1 MKSFTHTHRKR
12 RERGKEGGREGVG
25 EREGG
30 KEGGKEGSREGRR
43 SKEGREGEMY
53 LSMYLVEGL
62 GTDNFDT
69 VPFLIRYSF

>member
-1 MKSFTHTHRKR
+1 MKSFTHTHTGRGGKEGR
-12 RERGKEGGREGVG
+12 REGGREGVG
-25 EREGG
+25 ERGREGG
-30 KEGGKEGSREGRR
+30 REGGV
-43 SKEGREGEMY
+43 GEMY

>member
-1 MKSFTHTHRKR
+1 M
-12 RERGKEGGREGVG
+12 G